1 MAFKP
6 LHETHAIERVSFAF
20 GLEREVTE
28 SELRLI
34 ADRYK
39 DLGHDFGRAELIEGV
54 EMSLSPGDDGGSP
67 IAEVRQPSVGGVR
80 LKTFR
85 RDGNV
90 EWELTTGKAVDSA
103 TLAVN
108 CYAYTRWAAIWGK
121 ARTIFVLALEAL
133 NSPGI
138 KWAGLDYL
146 DIFIWDGEEKDW
158 NAEELFKL
166 DSGLIAPAMTD
177 KGPIWH
183 THHGWFTRDD
193 LVVPGDRLD
202 ILNMDGIHRNGQFK
216 VMIGSRMKHKFLNI
230 QSSEEATEGGAV
242 NASMEQMHDEDKRLL
257 DTLLKPEVIKAIYLH
272 AENDQ

>member
-39 DLGHDFGRAELIEGV
+39 ELSHDFGRAELIEGV
-54 EMSLSPGDDGGSP
+54 EMSISPGADGSP
-67 IAEVRQPSVGGVR
+67 TAEMRRPSVGGVR

-90 EWELTTGKAVDSA
+90 EWELGAGKAIDSA
-103 TLAVN
+103 TLGIS
-108 CYAYTRWAAIWGK
+108 CYAYTRWVAIWGK
-121 ARTIFVLALEAL
+121 ARAIFGAVLVAL

-146 DIFIWDGEEKDW
+146 DVFTWEGEERDW
-158 NAEELFKL
+158 HAEKLFKM
-166 DSGLIAPAMTD
+166 DSGLIATAMTD

-183 THHGWFTRDD
+183 THQGWFAKGD
-193 LVVPGDRLD
+193 LAVPGDRLE
-202 ILNMDGIHRNGQFK
+202 ILNIDGVHRDGKFK
-216 VMIGSRMKHKFLNI
+216 VMIGTRMKHNFQDI
-230 QSSEEATEGGAV
+230 QSSEGVNEGGAV

-257 DTLLKPEVIKAIYLH
+257 DTLLKPELIEAIYLH
-272 AENDQ
+272 AESDQ